1 MIEWQILKRKTI
13 GIYNANCYKNIEPD
27 LDKMLGLAY
36 EWYKNEKIITNE
48 KIEVFC
54 SNIDSILKQEIEL
67 RKKDSSEKAIWLTR

>member
-1 MIEWQILKRKTI
+1 MIEWQILKRKMI
-13 GIYNANCYKNIEPD
+13 DIYNANCYKNIEPD

>member
-1 MIEWQILKRKTI
+1 
-13 GIYNANCYKNIEPD
+13 
-27 LDKMLGLAY
+27 MLGLAY

>member
-1 MIEWQILKRKTI
+1 MTEWQILKRKMI
-13 GIYNANCYKNIEPD
+13 DSYNANCYKNIESD

>member
-1 MIEWQILKRKTI
+1 MIEWKILKRKMI